1 MKTGGGGLQVKGRG
15 GQALSEKWAT
25 GPRSLFGML
34 CNGFPNMLIL
44 TGPQSPSVLT
54 NIPTAIE
61 MQVEWIQQC
70 LDVTEGTVW
79 DAQNPVLGGCSTW
92 YTTFGVGKDA
102 VTVPLAYTGGARAY
116 QKILKQDKATLGLNF
131 RTQ

>member
-61 MQVEWIQQC
+61 MQVEWMISLIADMQSHGHRSVEATPEAETEWIQQC

-79 DAQNPVLGGCSTW
+79 DAQ
-92 YTTFGVGKDA
+92 
-102 VTVPLAYTGGARAY
+102 
-116 QKILKQDKATLGLNF
+116 
-131 RTQ
+131 